1 VIRTRSTAL
10 AARGGLTVIAL
21 ALAAALL
28 SACGTSQPGAAAVVG
43 DRRISV
49 AEVESAT
56 SDIAATFPGQDV
68 APQQVLF
75 FLISGP
81 YIVDAA
87 AKVNAGVTAGE
98 ARDAMKAVLLKNGHG
113 AASPNPVPDPAIS
126 NAASP
131 GASAQ
136 PTGGALEAIEL
147 SDAGVAVYQ
156 ANTAIAN
163 IGKLDQT
170 TQTTAVNEIKAALAA
185 AHITVNPRYGTFDTK
200 NLTIVPASQDWMSS
214 VSPSAAAQVPADGGQ
229 GQAPADSGQTP
240 APSAS

>member
-1 VIRTRSTAL
+1 MIRTRSTAL

-113 AASPNPVPDPAIS
+113 AASASPNAVTSDGS
-126 NAASP
+126 GAAST
-131 GASAQ
+131 AQ
-136 PTGGALEAIEL
+136 ATPAVSEPIEP

-170 TQTTAVNEIKAALAA
+170 TQTSAVNEIKAALAA

-200 NLTIVPASQDWMSS
+200 NLTIVPAPQDWMSS
-214 VSPSAAAQVPADGGQ
+214 ISPSAQAPAGGQ